1 MIILVD
7 LDDVLADF
15 DKGFYN
21 EWKRRHP
28 NRFIVPP
35 ENRTKFYLRE
45 EMPEEYKELITEI
58 IITEGF
64 IESLHEI
71 EGGKQ
76 AVYEMEKLGYNVFIC
91 TSPFRYYKYCVTEKY
106 KWVEEHLG
114 KIWVEKLILT
124 SDKTLINGDYLIDD
138 KPEIIGA
145 TTPKWE
151 HILYDRSYNRH
162 IQDKKRLNWNNWKE
176 VLIPSN
182 K

>member
-15 DKGFYN
+15 DGGFYK

-28 NRFIVPP
+28 DKFIVPP
-35 ENRTKFYLRE
+35 DKRTKFYLRE
-45 EMPEEYKELITEI
+45 EMPDEYKDLITEI

-64 IESLHEI
+64 IESLPEI

-76 AVYEMEKLGYNVFIC
+76 AIYQMEEMGYNVFIC
-91 TSPFRYYKYCVTEKY
+91 TSPFRNYKYCVTEKY
-106 KWVEEHLG
+106 KWVEIHLG
-114 KIWVEKLILT
+114 KDWVNKLILT
-124 SDKTLINGDYLIDD
+124 NDKTLVNGNYLIDD
-138 KPEIIGA
+138 KPEITGCVI
-145 TTPKWE
+145 PRWE

-162 IQDKKRLNWNNWKE
+162 IKEKRRLNWNNWKE
-176 VLIPSN
+176 IISPNN